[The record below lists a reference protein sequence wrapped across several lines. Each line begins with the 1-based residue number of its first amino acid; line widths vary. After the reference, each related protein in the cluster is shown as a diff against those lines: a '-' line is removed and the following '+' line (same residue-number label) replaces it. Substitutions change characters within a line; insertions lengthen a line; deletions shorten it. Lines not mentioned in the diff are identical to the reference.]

1 MNTAQKLMRS
11 YIRHPSDIP
20 LEYKLETV
28 GNSAALNL
36 NNVSYGGVSF
46 NSEEPIKEGSIIELK
61 ILFVQPEFVSKCQVT
76 WCQMEGEYYV
86 IGAMF
91 LEQNDV
97 YMARMVEQICHIEHY
112 KNEIKRREGRVM
124 SGEQAANEWIAKF
137 ARNFPTLT

>member
-1 MNTAQKLMRS
+1 MNTVMKTMRS

-20 LEYKLETV
+20 LEYKLESV
-28 GNSAALNL
+28 ADSATLNL

-46 NSEEPIKEGSIIELK
+46 NSEHAIKEGSIIELK
-61 ILFVQPEFVSKCQVT
+61 ILFVQPEFVSKCQVS
-76 WCQMEGEYYV
+76 WCQMEGDIYV

-112 KNEIKRREGRVM
+112 KNEVKRREGRTM

-137 ARNFPTLT
+137 ASNFPKLN

>member
-1 MNTAQKLMRS
+1 MNTAKKLMRS

-20 LEYKLETV
+20 LEYKLDSIDD
-28 GNSAALNL
+28 SAILNL

-46 NSEEPIKEGSIIELK
+46 NSEAPINVGSIIQLK
-61 ILFVQPEFVSKCQVT
+61 ILFVQPEFVSKCQVS

-91 LEQNDV
+91 LEQNDA

-112 KNEIKRREGRVM
+112 KNEVKRRDGRDI
-124 SGEQAANEWIAKF
+124 SGEQAANEWISKF
-137 ARNFPTLT
+137 ASNFPKLT

>member
-1 MNTAQKLMRS
+1 MNTAKKLMRS

-20 LEYKLETV
+20 LEFKLATV
-28 GNSAALNL
+28 DDGAILNL

-46 NSEEPIKEGSIIELK
+46 NSDVPIKQGSIIELK
-61 ILFVQPEFVSKCQVT
+61 ILFVKPEFVSKCQIS
-76 WCQMEGEYYV
+76 WCQIEGDYYV

-112 KNEIKRREGRVM
+112 KNEVKRREGRDI
-124 SGEQAANEWIAKF
+124 SGEQAANEWIEKF
-137 ARNFPTLT
+137 ASSFPKLI

>member
-1 MNTAQKLMRS
+1 MNTAPKLMRS

-20 LEYKLETV
+20 LEYKLESLDD
-28 GNSAALNL
+28 SATLNL

-46 NSEEPIKEGSIIELK
+46 NSQEPIKTGSVIELK

-76 WCQMEGEYYV
+76 WCQLEGEYYV

-91 LEQNDV
+91 LKQDDL

-112 KNEIKRREGRVM
+112 KNEIMRREGRCM
-124 SGEQAANEWIAKF
+124 SGEQAATEWISKF
-137 ARNFPTLT
+137 ASSFPKLM

>member
-1 MNTAQKLMRS
+1 MNTATKLMRS

-20 LEYKLETV
+20 LEYKLESVADT
-28 GNSAALNL
+28 ATLNL

-46 NSEEPIKEGSIIELK
+46 NSDDPIKIGAVIELK

-76 WCQMEGEYYV
+76 WCQFENGYYV
-86 IGAMF
+86 VGAMF

-112 KNEIKRREGRVM
+112 KNEVQRREGRIM

-137 ARNFPTLT
+137 AQNFPTLN

>member
-1 MNTAQKLMRS
+1 MNTAKKLMRS

-20 LEYKLETV
+20 LEYKLESI
-28 GNSAALNL
+28 GNSATLNL

-46 NSEEPIKEGSIIELK
+46 NSEKAITVGSVIELK

-76 WCQMEGEYYV
+76 WCQMEGEYFV

-91 LEQNDV
+91 LEQNDI

-112 KNEIKRREGRVM
+112 KNEVKRRDGRVM

-137 ARNFPTLT
+137 ASNFPKLT

>member
-1 MNTAQKLMRS
+1 MRS

-20 LEYKLETV
+20 LEYKLQSV
-28 GNSAALNL
+28 GAGATLNL

-46 NSEEPIKEGSIIELK
+46 NSDNAIKEGSIIELK

-76 WCQMEGEYYV
+76 WCQMEEEHFV

-97 YMARMVEQICHIEHY
+97 YKARMVEQICHIEHY
-112 KNEIKRREGRVM
+112 KNEVKRCEGRVM
-124 SGEQAANEWIAKF
+124 SGEQAANEWISKF
-137 ARNFPTLT
+137 ASKFPKLT

>member
-1 MNTAQKLMRS
+1 MNTAQNLMRS

-20 LEYKLETV
+20 LEYKLESLED
-28 GNSAALNL
+28 SATLNL

-46 NSEEPIKEGSIIELK
+46 NSDEPIKIGSIIELK

-76 WCQMEGEYYV
+76 WCQMEADYYV

-112 KNEIKRREGRVM
+112 KNEVKRREGRVM
-124 SGEQAANEWIAKF
+124 TGEEAANEWIAKF
-137 ARNFPTLT
+137 ASNFPKIT

>member
-1 MNTAQKLMRS
+1 MNTATKLMRS

-20 LEYKLETV
+20 LEYKLESL
-28 GNSAALNL
+28 GDSATLNL

-46 NSEEPIKEGSIIELK
+46 NSDEPIKTGSVIELK

-76 WCQMEGEYYV
+76 WCQLEGEYYV

-91 LEQNDV
+91 LEQNDL

-112 KNEIKRREGRVM
+112 KNEILRREGRSM
-124 SGEQAANEWIAKF
+124 SGEQAAAEWISKF
-137 ARNFPTLT
+137 ACNFPKLM

>member
-1 MNTAQKLMRS
+1 MNTAQNLMRS

-20 LEYKLETV
+20 LEYKLESLED
-28 GNSAALNL
+28 SATLNL

-46 NSEEPIKEGSIIELK
+46 NSDEPIKSGSIIELK

-76 WCQMEGEYYV
+76 WCQMEADYYV

-112 KNEIKRREGRVM
+112 KNEVKRREGRVM
-124 SGEQAANEWIAKF
+124 TGEEAANEWIAKF
-137 ARNFPTLT
+137 ASNFPKIT

>member
-1 MNTAQKLMRS
+1 MNTATKLMRS

-20 LEYKLETV
+20 LEYKLESVADT
-28 GNSAALNL
+28 ATLNL

-46 NSEEPIKEGSIIELK
+46 NSDEPIKVGAVIELK
-61 ILFVQPEFVSKCQVT
+61 ILFVQPEFVSQCQVT
-76 WCQMEGEYYV
+76 WCQLEGEYYV

-112 KNEIKRREGRVM
+112 KNEIQRREGRIM
-124 SGEQAANEWIAKF
+124 SGEQAANEWIEKF
-137 ARNFPTLT
+137 AQNFPTLN